1 MRALRLPA
9 SAPECARLEVA
20 LAAQRLHWHDQI
32 DQFVEL
38 LESKIFKEC
47 RIINLGARIDDFIFR
62 EETLERIIKKHLKLA
77 DKAAARPAN

>member
-1 MRALRLPA
+1 
-9 SAPECARLEVA
+9 
-20 LAAQRLHWHDQI
+20 
-32 DQFVEL
+32 VEL

-77 DKAAARPAN
+77 DKHF